1 MRSSAPLFLVIAQ
14 LALFSCLFLGCARE
28 SLPELIKLSDVVPRE
43 VEVGDKLEIQGE
55 GLPQG
60 RTARVTFRGDLH
72 RPGEPKPE
80 RVTFSTEGEV
90 ASSDRVIVAYTQAM
104 QNELCGAG
112 TDAAHTTFEG
122 SIEVAFPATM
132 IAAPPVAATL
142 AHASIDFRPPLPATS
157 AAMTEGER
165 LATFAGFRLVDREA
179 RGSGLGVAS
188 VDPGSRADR
197 AGLRDGDEIESFNGV
212 RVLSVADLA
221 MVEGA
226 RAAELKVQRA
236 GGTETLALDVEGFRP
251 APTADRFAL
260 LALLALFMTGV
271 LLFASP
277 ASPRLLALAR
287 RVHAGGSSIL
297 AAPIAGWSKKT
308 GVLSSSAI
316 LVVALMAVPCSVE
329 AFPVRVDVPTIFG
342 AVALASI
349 LLALA
354 SGGFVYG
361 LRAIVCQA
369 CMALTMAGVVV
380 LTGSLRVADIAAT
393 ETSAPWS
400 WNAFHGP
407 AGIALA
413 FVYLVAAVASTA
425 PNASDDSR
433 ALDLETTSKPSSLD
447 LGDAFRLAL
456 ACSLAAVL
464 FVGHPH
470 AISTAFSLA
479 VTFGEAACLFWAV
492 AMARHLSR
500 RPWRVSRLVPASAA
514 ALALALAQS
523 ACRFD
528 RRIEA
533 ILAWSMLALALLG
546 ALHVWSVVRA
556 VIRASGRSSSVLSMR
571 PSPFL

>member
-1 MRSSAPLFLVIAQ
+1 MRSSAPLFPL
-14 LALFSCLFLGCARE
+14 LAPIGLFLCLFVGCARE

-43 VEVGDKLEIQGE
+43 VEVGDKLEIQGD

-72 RPGEPKPE
+72 RPGEAKPE
-80 RVTFSTEGEV
+80 HVTFSEAGEV
-90 ASSDRVIVAYTQAM
+90 ASSDRVLVAYTEGM

-112 TDAAHTTFEG
+112 SDAVHTTFEG

-132 IAAPPVAATL
+132 MAAPPIAATL

-165 LATFAGFRLVDREA
+165 MATFAGFRLVDREA

-226 RAAELKVQRA
+226 RAAALSVHRA
-236 GGTETLALDVEGFRP
+236 GGSETLTLDVEGFRP
-251 APTADRFAL
+251 APVADRFAL
-260 LALLALFMTGV
+260 LSALALFVAGL

-277 ASPRLLALAR
+277 ASPRLLAMAR
-287 RVHAGGSSIL
+287 RAHADGGAIFR
-297 AAPIAGWSKKT
+297 APIAGWSKNR
-308 GVLSSSAI
+308 GVFTSS
-316 LVVALMAVPCSVE
+316 VALVAAMIAAPCAVE
-329 AFPVRVDVPTIFG
+329 ASPAHVDVPSIFG
-342 AVALASI
+342 GVALVSI

-354 SGGFVYG
+354 SRGFVHG
-361 LRAIVCQA
+361 LRAIACHA
-369 CMALTMAGVVV
+369 CMACAMAGVVV

-393 ETSAPWS
+393 QSMVPWS

-407 AGIALA
+407 AGMALGVA
-413 FVYLVAAVASTA
+413 YLAAAIASTA
-425 PNASDDSR
+425 SGANENGNA
-433 ALDLETTSKPSSLD
+433 LEPSSMPAPLT

-456 ACSLAAVL
+456 ACSLAALL
-464 FVGHPH
+464 FLGHPH
-470 AISTAFSLA
+470 SGVPRAFSLA
-479 VTFGEAACLFWAV
+479 ITFAEGAGLFWIA
-492 AMARHLSR
+492 AAARHVAR
-500 RPWRVSRLVPASAA
+500 RPWRLARLVPASAF
-514 ALALALAQS
+514 ALTLALAQS

-528 RRIEA
+528 RRIDA
-533 ILAWSMLALALLG
+533 ILAWSMIVVATLVAVHVWAVVRAAGQSSSALAL
-546 ALHVWSVVRA
+546 
-556 VIRASGRSSSVLSMR
+556 R